1 MHWKGIA
8 KIMNISPSILES
20 HSKSSSKVS
29 RTLTDSAN
37 GLLSDG
43 FGKTMDR
50 QLHLLNHTQN
60 NSLSLTEETP
70 CVSPSENSKS
80 KKTTVFTKEQLEYLK
95 SMKDFSGTDGQPINW
110 EADGNLSLTK
120 DQAEYLT
127 SKYDFLDMSKQDYYN
142 FLSELT
148 HMNIISAED
157 MVSQYVKPI
166 PPGVIVTSG
175 VISSSVRGAF
185 RGMGSSGNIVENLFE
200 YKGNLAS
207 MLKWLV
213 KNQSQMNSSQFFFL
227 KDYWERESARCE
239 KFKSI
244 FKMLECI

>member
-1 MHWKGIA
+1 
-8 KIMNISPSILES
+8 MNVSPSILEN

-29 RTLTDSAN
+29 RTLIDSTN

-43 FGKTMDR
+43 FSKTMDR
-50 QLHLLNHTQN
+50 QIHLLKHTQN
-60 NSLSLTEETP
+60 NSLSLTEETS
-70 CVSPSENSKS
+70 CVGQPENPKS
-80 KKTTVFTKEQLEYLK
+80 NKTTIFTKEQLEYLK
-95 SMKDFSGTDGQPINW
+95 SMEDFSGTNAQPINW
-110 EADGNLSLTK
+110 EADGSLSLTK

-127 SKYDFLDMSKQDYYN
+127 SKYDFSDMSKQDYYN

-157 MVSQYVKPI
+157 VVSQYVKPI

-175 VISSSVRGAF
+175 VSSSSVRGAF
-185 RGMGSSGNIVENLFE
+185 GGMGSSGNIAENLFE
-200 YKGNLAS
+200 YEGNLAS

-227 KDYWERESARCE
+227 KDYWEGESVRCE

-244 FKMLECI
+244 FEMLECI